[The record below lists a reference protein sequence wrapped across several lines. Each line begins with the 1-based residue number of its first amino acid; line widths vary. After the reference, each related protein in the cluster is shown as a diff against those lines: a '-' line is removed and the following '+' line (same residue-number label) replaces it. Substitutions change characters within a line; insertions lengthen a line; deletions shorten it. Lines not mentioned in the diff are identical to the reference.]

1 MKLVSKLLSI
11 FFAFDF
17 LSACAVCYGS
27 PDEPAVKAV
36 QAGIWF
42 LLGVILFVLGS
53 IALFIYNVGKRSQE
67 A

>member
-1 MKLVSKLLSI
+1 MKLVSQLLSI
-11 FFAFDF
+11 FFAFNF

-42 LLGVILFVLGS
+42 LLGVVIFVLGS
-53 IALFIYNVGKRSQE
+53 IALFIYNIGKRSRE
-67 A
+67 V

>member
-1 MKLVSKLLSI
+1 MKKYILTISLVNI
-11 FFAFDF
+11 